1 MSKLYEIPVGTS
13 IALVTE
19 IDESQ
24 STVSTIG
31 QNPFMKSE
39 KVLRYDEGDYVTTL
53 AAANGKVL
61 IFKLPKNDKCQ
72 YIAVREESVET
83 R

>member
-1 MSKLYEIPVGTS
+1 MKKFTIPVGTS

-19 IDESQ
+19 IDSSA

-39 KVLRYDEGDYVTTL
+39 KVLRYDESDYVTTL
-53 AAANGKVL
+53 EAANGKVF
-61 IFKLPKNDKCQ
+61 IFKLPKNDKCAF
-72 YIAVREESVET
+72 IAVRAESVES